1 MSTETDEART
11 AQEEDAVSGPE
22 QDAQEQDAHE
32 RDVMTREDWASDEAA
47 AEQEQLIADQRHYG
61 GNGTA
66 PEPDEADEADMAD
79 EQEPAPLDP
88 PQPNSNPYFP
98 DSVELPSPAVP
109 AETTTSAAPEQA
121 ETAAAPH
128 SGGEPLIADEAR
140 DAFLSRWNEIQ
151 VSFVEDPGA
160 SVENAVTLSQ
170 EVGAALLASFE
181 DRTTELA
188 TAWHDAS
195 DTEQLRLVL
204 KQYRAFI
211 GVLLP
216 R

>member
-66 PEPDEADEADMAD
+66 PEPDAADMAD

-109 AETTTSAAPEQA
+109 AETTTSAAP
-121 ETAAAPH
+121 H
-128 SGGEPLIADEAR
+128 GGGGGEPLIADEAR
-140 DAFLSRWNEIQ
+140 DAFLSRWTEIQ

>member
-11 AQEEDAVSGPE
+11 AQDDGSGQEQDPPE
-22 QDAQEQDAHE
+22 QDF
-32 RDVMTREDWASDEAA
+32 MPREDWASDEAA

-61 GNGTA
+61 GDGTA
-66 PEPDEADEADMAD
+66 PGQDEAAEIDEAEEIEEADE
-79 EQEPAPLDP
+79 QQHAPDLP
-88 PQPNSNPYFP
+88 RPNTNPYFP
-98 DSVELPSPAVP
+98 DSVDLPTA
-109 AETTTSAAPEQA
+109 AAPEQR
-121 ETAAAPH
+121 ETPAAPH
-128 SGGEPLIADEAR
+128 NNSSVGGGGPLIADEAR
-140 DAFLSRWNEIQ
+140 DAFLSRWTEIQ

-160 SVENAVTLSQ
+160 SVEDAVTLSQ
-170 EVGAALLASFE
+170 EVGAALLESFQ

-188 TAWHDAS
+188 TTWRDAS

-204 KQYRAFI
+204 KQYRALI